1 MTHREEFRFG
11 PIQKPPEQPKPRC
24 FRQRFTAGRREKL
37 FQALRG
43 ARGKGMKNK
52 RGDFRTVLRNGREQA
67 AITDG
72 FSMGVPANCP
82 EQRPVNRLHPAD
94 LSDVLDRFWSVEVM
108 PGKVEAEVGE
118 LVFRSEDTGILPCQR
133 GRPRTCP
140 EAVNINAHLAAQQ
153 GIVQQVRVQLDNY
166 GSRRVVPEEVRL
178 AASALFEFGPG
189 VGIADIAEFGQQ
201 SKRPRCVFG
210 TDKNIQVTK
219 RTLGRAWIDSFRK
232 RRAFQDN
239 QVQVRY
245 GAGREKRGERLPQKR
260 ELDKSL

>member
-24 FRQRFTAGRREKL
+24 FRQRFTVERRDKL

-67 AITDG
+67 AITNG

-108 PGKVEAEVGE
+108 PGEVQAEVGE

-201 SKRPRCVFG
+201 AECTDSVFG
-210 TDKNIQVTK
+210 ADKNVEIAE
-219 RTLGRAWIDSFRK
+219 RTLDRAWIDRFRK
-232 RRAFQDN
+232 CRAFEDN
-239 QVQVRY
+239 QAQISFST
-245 GAGREKRGERLPQKR
+245 GR
-260 ELDKSL
+260 

>member
-24 FRQRFTAGRREKL
+24 FRQRFTVERRDKL

-67 AITDG
+67 AITNG

-108 PGKVEAEVGE
+108 PGEVQAEVGE

-178 AASALFEFGPG
+178 AASACKNLHPDFG
-189 VGIADIAEFGQQ
+189 VADIAEFGQQ
-201 SKRPRCVFG
+201 AECTDSVFG
-210 TDKNIQVTK
+210 ADKNVEIAE
-219 RTLGRAWIDSFRK
+219 RTLDRAWIDRFRK
-232 RRAFQDN
+232 CRAFEDN
-239 QVQVRY
+239 QAQISFS
-245 GAGREKRGERLPQKR
+245 AGR
-260 ELDKSL
+260 